1 MLREYSTAYFSKKWT
16 NVYTGL
22 CMWNFV
28 YLVKVENVEI
38 FLITDFSATSF
49 DIDKL
54 MSIKNVFGFF
64 NVQGSA

>member
-1 MLREYSTAYFSKKWT
+1 
-16 NVYTGL
+16 
-22 CMWNFV
+22 MWNFV

-54 MSIKNVFGFF
+54 MSIKNVFDFF

>member
-1 MLREYSTAYFSKKWT
+1 
-16 NVYTGL
+16 
-22 CMWNFV
+22 MWNFV

-38 FLITDFSATSF
+38 FLITDFFATSF

-54 MSIKNVFGFF
+54 MSIKNFFGFL